1 MIFSIFASKH
11 LIERSTVH
19 VDGRTN
25 WKNKPMKRDLTWPWP
40 IMIIMFNL
48 VYKNLEILLST
59 LFFSSRALMV
69 TGRVAELEA
78 VPKAVTIALP
88 MFAMNLGEKICVTCK
103 LNLKKYRE
111 TKREISKTK
120 FYLKGRDRV
129 IRPKRIGRTRQPWIK
144 RPRRTVKK

>member
-1 MIFSIFASKH
+1 MEKTNIYVEIRGICRVALTCMIFSIIASKH

-25 WKNKPMKRDLTWPWP
+25 WKNKPVKSDLTCPWP
-40 IMIIMFNL
+40 IVIIMFNL
-48 VYKNLEILLST
+48 VYNNLEILLST

-88 MFAMNLGEKICVTCK
+88 MFAMNLREKICFSCK
-103 LNLKKYRE
+103 FQLE
-111 TKREISKTK
+111 EIS
-120 FYLKGRDRV
+120 
-129 IRPKRIGRTRQPWIK
+129 
-144 RPRRTVKK
+144 

>member
-1 MIFSIFASKH
+1 MKSAATAFGKNMQLFRENGHIRKEKTDIYVEIRGICKVALASMIFSKH

-25 WKNKPMKRDLTWPWP
+25 WKNKPVKRDLTWPLN
-40 IMIIMFNL
+40 IVIIMFNL
-48 VYKNLEILLST
+48 VSNNNLEILLST

-88 MFAMNLGEKICVTCK
+88 MFAMNLREKIFVNST
-103 LNLKKYRE
+103 
-111 TKREISKTK
+111 
-120 FYLKGRDRV
+120 
-129 IRPKRIGRTRQPWIK
+129 
-144 RPRRTVKK
+144 

>member
-1 MIFSIFASKH
+1 MAAYI
-11 LIERSTVH
+11 V
-19 VDGRTN
+19 
-25 WKNKPMKRDLTWPWP
+25 
-40 IMIIMFNL
+40 IIMFNL
-48 VYKNLEILLST
+48 VSNNNLEILLST

-129 IRPKRIGRTRQPWIK
+129 ISPKRIGRTRQPWIK